1 MVTVTA
7 ADLGAANLTPL
18 FKGAAGALLA
28 AGAAGVIFGT
38 VFFFFPLFTTSVHV
52 SVGGVAEGSPASSGW
67 LRGAAWTVPSS
78 TCASAHVLG
87 ASGAA
92 TWDFFPFPLPLEGF
106 GAWGCPL
113 VDGTVA
119 GAGIATGAL
128 SAASGGR
135 MRFSG
140 NSRSSIPARQALM
153 SLDL

>member
-7 ADLGAANLTPL
+7 ADLGAARSGRSPILQ
-18 FKGAAGALLA
+18 
-28 AGAAGVIFGT
+28 AAGVIFGT
-38 VFFFFPLFTTSVHV
+38 AFFFFPLFTTSVHV
-52 SVGGVAEGSPASSGW
+52 SVGEVAEGSLTSSCW
-67 LRGAAWTVPSS
+67 LRGGAAWTVPSS
-78 TCASAHVLG
+78 TCASPLALG

-92 TWDFFPFPLPLEGF
+92 AWDFFPFPLPLEGF

-140 NSRSSIPARQALM
+140 NSRSSIPAKQALNA
-153 SLDL
+153 SSTAVAQ

>member
-1 MVTVTA
+1 MGPMPNWMGSANPRARVSTDSYVSPLSAASGVMVTVTA
-7 ADLGAANLTPL
+7 ADLGAASFTPL

-67 LRGAAWTVPSS
+67 LRGAAWTVPSL

-87 ASGAA
+87 ASGAD

-106 GAWGCPL
+106 GAWD
-113 VDGTVA
+113 VIDD
-119 GAGIATGAL
+119 
-128 SAASGGR
+128 
-135 MRFSG
+135 
-140 NSRSSIPARQALM
+140 RSFW
-153 SLDL
+153 